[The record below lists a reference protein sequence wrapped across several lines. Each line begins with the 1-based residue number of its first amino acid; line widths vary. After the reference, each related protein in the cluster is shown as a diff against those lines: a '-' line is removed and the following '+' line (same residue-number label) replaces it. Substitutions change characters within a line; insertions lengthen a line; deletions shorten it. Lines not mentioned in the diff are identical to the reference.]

1 MTDWSQRMPQPKGL
15 EKQMVDK
22 LRTLWDNEEFIFC
35 NRLVIKTDEERK
47 EIIKA
52 IDSGRISTPSDMVL
66 YANQI
71 CEDRGDDPYG

>member
-1 MTDWSQRMPQPKGL
+1 MPQPTGL
-15 EKQMVDK
+15 EKQMVDM
-22 LRTLWDNEEFIFC
+22 LRAIWDNEEFLFC

-47 EIIKA
+47 EVIRA
-52 IDSGRISTPSDMVL
+52 IESGKIVTSSDMVL

>member
-1 MTDWSQRMPQPKGL
+1 MTDWNQRMPQPKGL

-22 LRTLWDNEEFIFC
+22 LRTIWNNDEFIFG
-35 NRLVIKTDEERK
+35 NRLVIKTDDERR
-47 EIIKA
+47 EVIEA
-52 IDSGRISTPSDMVL
+52 IESGRITTPSDMVL